1 VWKSGLA
8 AVSSEPVSRLSESR
22 PLCIGLVVHPRRDID
37 NELATLKGWSE
48 DRGCRLVQVGEAG
61 RQVAERGGAED
72 TDLVVSLGGDG
83 TALVGIHQAT
93 MAGRPVLAV
102 ACGSLGVLTSVTAD
116 ALAGALDRFAAGE
129 WTRRELPVL
138 AATSDDGER
147 LDAVNDIALLR
158 DGEGQVTTTATI
170 DGVLYARFVG
180 DGFLVSTAAGSS
192 GYTLAAGGPLLGPG
206 TMAFVLTPLSSH
218 GGSVP
223 PVIVAARSELH
234 LQLDKGHAGARL
246 EVDGQTQ
253 AASPGSLTVRLQPE
267 RVTLVSFED
276 TPPLFSQLR
285 RRQILMDSPRVLAR
299 DRRDEGEG

>member
-1 VWKSGLA
+1 LA

-37 NELATLKGWSE
+37 NELATLKDWSE
-48 DRGCRLVQVGEAG
+48 NRGCRLVQVGEAG
-61 RQVAERGGAED
+61 RQVVERGGAED

-83 TALVGIHQAT
+83 TALAGIHQAT

-116 ALAGALDRFAAGE
+116 ALPAALDRFAAGE

-138 AATSDDGER
+138 ESESDDGER
-147 LDAVNDIALLR
+147 LAAVNDIALLR
-158 DGEGQVTTTATI
+158 DGEGQVTTTASI

-192 GYTLAAGGPLLGPG
+192 GYTLAAGGPLLAPG
-206 TMAFVLTPLSSH
+206 TIAFVLTPLSSH
-218 GGSVP
+218 GGSAP
-223 PVIVAARSELH
+223 PVVVAARSELH

-246 EVDGQTQ
+246 EVDGQAQ
-253 AASPGSLTVRLQPE
+253 ASSPGSLTVRLQPE
-267 RVTLVSFED
+267 RATLVSFED
-276 TPPLFSQLR
+276 APPLLSKLR
-285 RRQILMDSPRVLAR
+285 GRKIIMDSPRVLAR
-299 DRRDEGEG
+299 ESRDEGEA